1 MNQIDPIAARAAD
14 PAFLAFAS
22 KPVSAQEWESHFNPR
37 AAVPGFASYQEQQ
50 AKRSAAFRASLQTTQ
65 WQADLPYGSGERHR
79 LDWFK
84 GREGGP
90 VHVFFHGGYWRG
102 GDRKNVSLLARH
114 LQAAG
119 THVVIPSYDLCPEV
133 KLTQTVESAKQA
145 LAWIARKASDM
156 GAHAGQIS
164 ISGHSAGAHLCSM
177 LLAHDW
183 RLDRLPTSLIKA
195 AVFSSGVFDPSV
207 ALYISVNE
215 EIQLNPAIA
224 QMNNS
229 MLMPVRH
236 HAASWVTV
244 GGAEPWRWIELS
256 LQYSQHLRRQGIDAA
271 LEVIPGFNH
280 FSILDSLDDPDSSLS
295 RCLMKAVCFAAVST
309 ESLNLTGA

>member
-133 KLTQTVESAKQA
+133 NLTQTVESAKQA

-183 RLDRLPTSLIKA
+183 RLDRLPASLIKA

-215 EIQLNPAIA
+215 EIRLNPAIA

-280 FSILDSLDDPDSSLS
+280 FSILDSLDDPESSLI
-295 RCLMKAVCFAAVST
+295 RCLMKAVCFAAVNT